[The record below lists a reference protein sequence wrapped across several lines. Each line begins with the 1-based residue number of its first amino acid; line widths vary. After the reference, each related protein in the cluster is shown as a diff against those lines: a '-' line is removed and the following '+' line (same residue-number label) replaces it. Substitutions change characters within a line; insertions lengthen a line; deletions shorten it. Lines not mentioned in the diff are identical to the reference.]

1 MLRPEGGD
9 LPSSLM
15 TRDDLPGSGL
25 AAPDDGVPV
34 IEGHVTTAEGRRPH
48 ADEGFPGARH
58 RVRALDD
65 LDPARTRQQDGF
77 HEWLPTFP

>member
-25 AAPDDGVPV
+25 VAPDDGVPV
-34 IEGHVTTAEGRRPH
+34 IEGHVTTAEG
-48 ADEGFPGARH
+48 
-58 RVRALDD
+58 
-65 LDPARTRQQDGF
+65 
-77 HEWLPTFP
+77 